1 MYDKEPDI
9 KAWENF
15 EPETTR
21 IDKLRDENWKESL
34 PEIATVIQQYNDRAK
49 RKQSIKLQ

>member
-15 EPETTR
+15 EPETLR
-21 IDKLRDENWKESL
+21 IDKLRGEDWKKSL
-34 PEIATVIQQYNDRAK
+34 PEIAELIQQYNDKAK
-49 RKQSIKLQ
+49 RKQSVTLQ